1 LATPAQAQRSFS
13 LLRLR
18 FNAVL
23 TQFDLFNNALTQRS
37 EREIG
42 VWLSGLDVV
51 SADAL
56 RLPGDY
62 YDAPPVIC
70 YLDRG
75 VGAAIRRARTR
86 LPGGGRKSG
95 RRHSRAQ
102 GTYGGQRHRVFA
114 GS

>member
-1 LATPAQAQRSFS
+1 MFS

-75 VGAAIRRARTR
+75 RRRSHSPGPDAASRRWRE
-86 LPGGGRKSG
+86 SS
-95 RRHSRAQ
+95 RRHSRAE
-102 GTYGGQRHRVFA
+102 GAHGGQRHRVFA
-114 GS
+114 GA